1 VTFILL
7 YGSDGAGKS
16 IQAKSIAEL
25 KDNPEHW
32 SFAVKNR
39 KLYKDSG
46 ITSIELL
53 KINDDMSINPYQ
65 TMDNFTAKVNA
76 CIKSGM
82 NDCIII
88 DEISQLRTWAQPCAL
103 EWFNRS
109 YGTKN
114 TKIGENNA
122 LAWEYVNKLTYGQLE
137 RLSVWAELND
147 ALVIAITALDDVRVE
162 RSGDDGKP
170 HSVKTGQTVALA
182 KPNVMKLAD
191 IKVRLERDGKNGKGY
206 YAIFDK
212 EQGWMK
218 DGKDAVRVE
227 KNGLYTELVARGVI

>member
-1 VTFILL
+1 MTFMLV
-7 YGSDGAGKS
+7 YGSDGSGKS
-16 IQAKSIAEL
+16 VQCKSIAEMR
-25 KDNPEHW
+25 DNPEHW
-32 SFAVKNR
+32 SLAVKNR
-39 KLYKDSG
+39 RLYKDSG
-46 ITSIELL
+46 IQSTELL
-53 KINDDMSINPYQ
+53 KFNSDMSVNPYQ
-65 TMDNFTAKVNA
+65 TMDNFQERVNL
-76 CIKSGM
+76 CIKECA

-103 EWFNRS
+103 EWFNRT
-109 YGTKN
+109 YQTKN

-137 RLSVWAELND
+137 RLSVWAELTD

-191 IKVRLERDGKNGKGY
+191 IKVRLERDGAKGKGY

-218 DGKDAVRVE
+218 SGKDAVKVE
-227 KNGLYTELVARGVI
+227 KNGLYTELVERGVI